1 MQKVSLVLATNT
13 EQTMIT
19 SVNCTKHELGGCDSG
34 VYNAT
39 KSNSE
44 KIGQIPIYKELVI
57 GDNWRLSGVNMTE
70 VLYFSNGVSQVDK
83 NMPLYLIT
91 DVNAKDFKTFPFEG
105 VLGLS
110 PNVPDNNYTSLGKAI
125 PLHLKD
131 MQMVDNAFVGINMF
145 KDT

>member
-1 MQKVSLVLATNT
+1 L
-13 EQTMIT
+13 E
-19 SVNCTKHELGGCDSG
+19 
-34 VYNAT
+34 
-39 KSNSE
+39 
-44 KIGQIPIYKELVI
+44 IGN
-57 GDNWRLSGVNMTE
+57 NWRLSGVNMTE

-125 PLHLKD
+125 PLQLITRSSASTCSRIHKSSHCSP
-131 MQMVDNAFVGINMF
+131 
-145 KDT
+145 